1 MRSRAKRGMFEG
13 MHVYDTNYIS
23 GNLKDYRN
31 IRWAHMDGDDD
42 GVADAIDLHFR
53 FGSVDPAL
61 PRAPQAHPRYGWQR
75 STGIRYVTQPSI

>member
-1 MRSRAKRGMFEG
+1 MFEG

-42 GVADAIDLHFR
+42 GVADAIDLP
-53 FGSVDPAL
+53 SALVAWTPAL
-61 PRAPQAHPRYGWQR
+61 PRASSSSTIWMWQR